1 MTGITLHLIF
11 LATSEDDYQM
21 KFTNTGASAL
31 SNPST
36 TKKRRATSDDQFNE
50 HEEKP
55 LEERDELIS
64 PRVIFNYILQL
75 YKIVLQLAQ

>member
-21 KFTNTGASAL
+21 KFTYTSPTSNTGGSKQRQ
-31 SNPST
+31 SSQPSL
-36 TKKRRATSDDQFNE
+36 DQV
-50 HEEKP
+50 EKP

-64 PRVIFNYILQL
+64 PRAIFYYILQG
-75 YKIVLQLAQ
+75 YKVLI